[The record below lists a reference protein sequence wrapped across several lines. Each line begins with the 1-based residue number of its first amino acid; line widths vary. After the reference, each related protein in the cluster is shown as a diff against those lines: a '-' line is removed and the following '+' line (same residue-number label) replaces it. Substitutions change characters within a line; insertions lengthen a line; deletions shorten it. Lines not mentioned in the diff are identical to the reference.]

1 MKLKA
6 PINVLL
12 LGGGG
17 REHALAW
24 GISHSEYLGTL
35 YMAPSNPG
43 MAGLGES
50 LALDYSNHEAVVD
63 ICKDLGI
70 GLVVVG
76 PEQPLVDGLADVLN
90 QHKIPVFGPSKKAAQ
105 LEGSKSFAK
114 EMMAKFNVPT
124 AAYASFSS
132 DKMLEAEKYLI
143 EQNSFPVVIKADGL
157 AAGKGVIIAQ
167 NQTEALAALQT
178 IAADKK
184 FGEAGNSFIIEAF
197 MEGEEVS
204 VFVLSDGKSFLTLG
218 NAQDHKRIGEG
229 DTGLNT
235 GGMGAYSPAPILTV
249 DLEEQIEDEIVAPML
264 FGMAEEGI
272 PYTGVLYVGL
282 MLTKDGP
289 KVVEF
294 NCRFGDPE
302 CQVLIPSIQS
312 DVLALLYAT
321 ATQQL
326 SEVELLLD
334 ETHRCTV
341 VLASAGY
348 PESYEKG
355 KRING
360 LLDLRDDTL
369 VFHSGTKV
377 QEDALVTNGGRV
389 LNIVQSAESLQK
401 ALDKVYSDIQ
411 KISFDGMY
419 YRKDIG
425 KKGLAHYNS

>member
-132 DKMLEAEKYLI
+132 EKMLEAEKYLI

-167 NQTEALAALQT
+167 NQTEALAALRT

-334 ETHRCTV
+334 EAHRCTV

-425 KKGLAHYNS
+425 QKGLAHYNS

>member
-124 AAYASFSS
+124 ADYASFSS
-132 DKMLEAEKYLI
+132 DKLLEAEKYLI

-167 NQTEALAALQT
+167 NQTEALAALRT

-235 GGMGAYSPAPILTV
+235 GGMGAYSPAPVLTV

-334 ETHRCTV
+334 EAHRCTV

-377 QEDALVTNGGRV
+377 HEDALVTNGGRV